1 MTPSKRPISLFG
13 TDGIRG
19 IANMHPMVPEI
30 LIRVGQALV
39 TLLKE
44 VYPGDDIRIVIGRDT
59 RISGPMIE
67 DALAAGI
74 CSQGGGLYLVGEL
87 PTPGIA
93 FITTAQRAHAGIV
106 ISASHNLYRDNG
118 VKIFSSD
125 GFKISDEW
133 ENKIET
139 FVESA
144 SFAFESPREVKKIKL
159 IKDSAGRY
167 IEFLKNSFPKHLT
180 LKGLKIIL
188 DCAHGAAYEVGP
200 AVFEEL
206 GGAVEVIHG
215 EPNGM
220 NINDQCGST
229 APEKLSRRVL
239 ETGADL
245 GIAWDG
251 DADRI
256 IAVDEKGIVRDG
268 DYLMAIIGL
277 SLHEKK
283 RLSKETVVSTQM
295 SNFGL
300 ERALKSGHI
309 HLIRTDV
316 GDRFVVE
323 EMRKHHYNFGGEQSG
338 HLIFLDYSTT
348 GDGILSALHLVSI
361 IQEKQRSLSELSKVV
376 QKIPQILLNVKVKEK
391 KPFETLAN
399 TSAKM
404 KEIEKFLSGRGRLL
418 VRYSGTENLAR
429 VMIEGENEM
438 EIEKFAY
445 DLAESLRGEIS

>member
-1 MTPSKRPISLFG
+1 MTQSKRLFG

-19 IANMHPMVPEI
+19 IANLHPMVPEV
-30 LIRVGQALV
+30 LIRVGQALAI
-39 TLLKE
+39 LLKE

-74 CSQGGGLYLVGEL
+74 CSQGGGVYLVGEL

-144 SFAFESPREVKKIKL
+144 SFAYESPREVKKIKL

-206 GGAVEVIHG
+206 GGAPEVIFA

-256 IAVDEKGIVRDG
+256 IAVDEKGILRDG
-268 DYLMAIIGL
+268 DYLMAIL
-277 SLHEKK
+277 AFSLYEKK
-283 RLSKETVVSTQM
+283 KLSKETVVSTQM
-295 SNFGL
+295 SNLGL
-300 ERALKSGHI
+300 ERALKEGNI
-309 HLIRTDV
+309 RLIRTEV

-323 EMRKHHYNFGGEQSG
+323 EMRKRHYNFGGEQSG
-338 HLIFLDYSTT
+338 HLIFLDDSTT

-404 KEIEKFLSGRGRLL
+404 KEIEKCLSGRGRLL

-445 DLAESLRGEIS
+445 DLAESLRGELS